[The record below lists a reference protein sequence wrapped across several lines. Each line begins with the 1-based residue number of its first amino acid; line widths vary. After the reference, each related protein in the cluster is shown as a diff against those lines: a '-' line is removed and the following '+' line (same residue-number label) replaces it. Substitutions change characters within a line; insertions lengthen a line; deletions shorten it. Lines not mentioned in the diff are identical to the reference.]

1 MSLMKFDDLRIL
13 SARFGNHLLNFRTHP
28 SASAA
33 ATMLALLLSGCIAVG
48 PDYQPPEPTVPAQ
61 WQGAAASGAQDAAV
75 LAQWW
80 RQFDDPVL
88 DGLIDD
94 ALAANTDL
102 KTAQAQLRQARAQR
116 NLVRAGLG
124 PTVTVS
130 GSAARNNS
138 SGETGGGTRS
148 ELYGAGFDASWE
160 PDVFG
165 GVRRSLEAANAN
177 LQASEESL
185 RDTRVS
191 LVAEVALNYVELRT
205 AEQRLAI
212 AEDSLAEQYE
222 TYALTR
228 WRWQAGLV
236 SELDAIQART
246 LLDQTRAALPT
257 LRTAIVEARYRLAIL
272 LGLAPGALD
281 ARLQSTGTVPV
292 AAENIT
298 VGIPADTLRQR
309 PDVRAAE
316 RRLAAQ
322 TAQLGAA
329 EAARYPS
336 FKLSGSVGVEALAL
350 HRLWSGNASRNS
362 LLAGITAPIFD
373 SGSIRSNIAVQDALL
388 EQARLG
394 YESAVLTAL
403 QDVENAL
410 ISLTNTRQRQEDLAQ
425 AEASAKLAWQLA
437 QQQYAAGLADFQ
449 SVLDTQRTLLNVED
463 QLSNSSGEYSSAQIQ
478 LYKALGGGWTS
489 EAESAPAKEPS

>member
-1 MSLMKFDDLRIL
+1 MSLMKPNHLRTL
-13 SARFGNHLLNFRTHP
+13 NAHFGNHRAKSSAHP
-28 SASAA
+28 SASTAA
-33 ATMLALLLSGCIAVG
+33 ILLALLLSACFMVG
-48 PDYQPPEPTVPAQ
+48 PDYEPPESSVPAR
-61 WQGAAASGAQDAAV
+61 WRGAVESGAQDAEV

-80 RQFDDPVL
+80 RQFDDPIL

-102 KTAQAQLRQARAQR
+102 KTAQAQLREARAQR
-116 NLVRAGLG
+116 NLARAGLW
-124 PTVTVS
+124 PTVTVA
-130 GSAARNNS
+130 GSVIRNES
-138 SGETGGGTRS
+138 SAETGSGATS
-148 ELYGAGFDASWE
+148 ELYSTGFDASWE

-165 GVRRSLEAANAN
+165 GLRRGAEAAEAS
-177 LQASEESL
+177 LQASEENL
-185 RDTRVS
+185 RDTRVIV
-191 LVAEVALNYVELRT
+191 VAEVAFNYVELRT

-212 AEDSLAEQYE
+212 AEESVAAQSE
-222 TYALTR
+222 TYNLTR

-236 SELDAIQART
+236 SELDTIQART
-246 LLDQTRAALPT
+246 LLEQTRAALPT

-272 LGLAPGALD
+272 LGRAPGELD
-281 ARLQSTGTVPV
+281 ARLQATGSVPV
-292 AAENIT
+292 AAEQIT

-336 FKLSGSVGVEALAL
+336 FQLSGSVGLEALAP
-350 HRLWSGNASRNS
+350 HRLWGGNANRNS

-373 SGSIRSNIAVQDALL
+373 AGRIRSNIAVQDALL

-403 QDVENAL
+403 EDVENAL
-410 ISLTNTRQRQEDLAQ
+410 ISLANTRQRQEQLAQ

-437 QQQYAAGLADFQ
+437 QQQYTAGLADFQ

-463 QLSNSSGEYSSAQIQ
+463 QLTNSNGEYSSAQIQ

-489 EAESAPAKEPS
+489 EAEPAPPKEPS